1 MPSIPYL
8 PGSGTTVVKTRTQ
21 GARSKNLKTG
31 KKFLDEKGISL
42 DL

>member
-1 MPSIPYL
+1 MPSIPDL
-8 PGSGTTVVKTRTQ
+8 PGSGVTAGEKRTR
-21 GARSKNLKTG
+21 GINLKTG